1 MPNRSVIVYID
12 EGQRWDRIK
21 GHVGRNWK
29 KYAVGA
35 IGGGALLAS
44 PTLATKAGKI
54 AHAGV
59 KHVSHKFA
67 PIGKALKTVASA

>member
-1 MPNRSVIVYID
+1 MPNRSVITYIE
-12 EGQRWDRIK
+12 EGERWDRIK

-44 PTLATKAGKI
+44 PTLAAKAGKI
-54 AHAGV
+54 THAGV
-59 KHVSHKFA
+59 KHFSRKFA
-67 PIGKALKTVASA
+67 PVKNALETVASA

>member
-44 PTLATKAGKI
+44 PTLAAKTGKI
-54 AHAGV
+54 TNAGL
-59 KHVSHKFA
+59 KHVTSKFA
-67 PIGKALKTVASA
+67 PVKNALETVASA